1 MRPYASFLMTA
12 VFIASQFAAA
22 TFGQTA
28 EVANSPFDGINDP
41 SSNVSNLIDPAPIVN
56 NVQNAVQTTIISQ
69 VPSTVIN
76 QIIIVVP
83 QPVAVIQQIIIQVNT
98 LVVPDGGSWTN
109 MVQSFCSQF
118 STQHQIQLQPAQIV
132 TIAQHVLPCFPVEH
146 PSHAIFQNLCNLTF
160 PTATTVSVDS
170 SEVTPVRPQQFDPV
184 VSNDS
189 VVSSFNDQ
197 GLLIDGYMIPMTTVT
212 DACQQFNIQQ
222 PVFTTLVQS
231 CAHLS
236 IPVDGDWH
244 SAIQG
249 IATTSGILPSAVVRI
264 GEMVIPCFRKGS
276 PAFINFQSICRL
288 KFPALV
294 DPVHIVNQTTFA
306 NEVNYVPAYQPPVVP
321 TPVYQ
326 APVYQAPVYQ
336 SPVYQ
341 PPVYQA
347 YQAPVVETPVYHPF
361 KAPAPAYQPPASSAP
376 AYQQS
381 VQVNPVYQ
389 PAAVVAP
396 QVTSSAQQ
404 VYQGSD
410 VLPSIP
416 QSFTDPQTT
425 PLAYVPQE
433 QVIQPP
439 SMYQEQQQSD
449 QSSIN
454 ASQEVAQPEMYKE
467 QLQGVPAEEETQEVE
482 TEYDPQ
488 EHETNQVD
496 ESFDSTQ
503 QQEPTQAAAQPQSFQ
518 QIAPPQVAQ
527 VPITP
532 TFQLT
537 PQVIQILPGMVTLLG
552 LPIGTGSA
560 CLQTVIQACGPR
572 FSIGINRAM
581 NPSQQDTQ
589 MKLVQMINA
598 LSSQNGTLANASPR
612 EFTDA
617 AVLLAGE
624 YSVTPAFVSKMAAGV
639 VRTFEAQNQ
648 TTGHVYT
655 TFEGVSRILVDG
667 VSTATLVP
675 SMTMEERVEGE
686 TAAVG
691 AESSLVPHMHHSN
704 PHPTMRTNSIVSI
717 VLAFIA
723 LTAQVSAT
731 YGAPKVKLPTTN
743 NNAYKVNAQ
752 VPQPYKETKPTYKE
766 VKPVKAYQPTKP
778 VTPYKETKPVNSYKE
793 AKPVN
798 AYKETKPVNAYK
810 QVKPVS
816 GYKETKP
823 VKAYKETKPVQAYKD
838 TRPAK
843 AYKETKPAQTNTGG
857 YGGNGS
863 GNQVVPLP
871 IVAENN
877 NQKPQDNMV
886 PVIQVD
892 PVPAITNDV
901 APAVDASTVSVDPAV
916 ADIQPAAAQPD
927 VAPVVPV
934 SDSAAGA
941 GVGAVAY
948 KLRR

>member
-1 MRPYASFLMTA
+1 MRPYTSFLMTA
-12 VFIASQFAAA
+12 LLIVSQLAAA

-41 SSNVSNLIDPAPIVN
+41 SSTVSNLIDPAPIVTS
-56 NVQNAVQTTIISQ
+56 VQNAVQTTIIDQ

-83 QPVAVIQQIIIQVNT
+83 QPVPVIQQIIIQVNT

-118 STQHQIQLQPAQIV
+118 STDHQIQLQPAQIV

-146 PSHAIFQNLCNLTF
+146 PSHAIFQNLCSLTF
-160 PTATTVSVDS
+160 PTVGVDS
-170 SEVTPVRPQQFDPV
+170 SDTTPARSQQFDPV
-184 VSNDS
+184 APNDP

-197 GLLIDGYMIPMTTVT
+197 GLLVDGHMIPMTTVT

-264 GEMVIPCFRKGS
+264 GKMVIPSFPKGS

-294 DPVHIVNQTTFA
+294 DPVHIVNQPTLA
-306 NEVNYVPAYQPPVVP
+306 NDVNYAPAYQPPVVP

-336 SPVYQ
+336 

-347 YQAPVVETPVYHPF
+347 YQAAVVETPVYHPF
-361 KAPAPAYQPPASSAP
+361 EAPAHAFQTSANSAP
-376 AYQQS
+376 AYQNS
-381 VQVNPVYQ
+381 AQVNPVYQ

-410 VLPSIP
+410 ILPSIP
-416 QSFTDPQTT
+416 QSFADPQTT
-425 PLAYVPQE
+425 QLAFVPQG

-439 SMYQEQQQSD
+439 SMYQEQQQSV
-449 QSSIN
+449 QSSIY

-467 QLQGVPAEEETQEVE
+467 QQQDVPAEEETQEVE

-488 EHETNQVD
+488 EYETPQED

-503 QQEPTQAAAQPQSFQ
+503 QQEPTQASAQPQSFQ

-527 VPITP
+527 VPIAP

-537 PQVIQILPGMVTLLG
+537 PQVIRILPVMVTLLG

-589 MKLVQMINA
+589 MKLVKMINE
-598 LSSQNGTLANASPR
+598 LSSQNGTLANASSR

-675 SMTMEERVEGE
+675 SMTMEERVVAE

-691 AESSLVPHMHHSN
+691 AESSLVPHM
-704 PHPTMRTNSIVSI
+704 VS
-717 VLAFIA
+717 LEGNRD
-723 LTAQVSAT
+723 S
-731 YGAPKVKLPTTN
+731 GAEFTH
-743 NNAYKVNAQ
+743 A
-752 VPQPYKETKPTYKE
+752 
-766 VKPVKAYQPTKP
+766 
-778 VTPYKETKPVNSYKE
+778 
-793 AKPVN
+793 
-798 AYKETKPVNAYK
+798 
-810 QVKPVS
+810 
-816 GYKETKP
+816 
-823 VKAYKETKPVQAYKD
+823 
-838 TRPAK
+838 
-843 AYKETKPAQTNTGG
+843 
-857 YGGNGS
+857 
-863 GNQVVPLP
+863 
-871 IVAENN
+871 
-877 NQKPQDNMV
+877 
-886 PVIQVD
+886 
-892 PVPAITNDV
+892 
-901 APAVDASTVSVDPAV
+901 VSV
-916 ADIQPAAAQPD
+916 
-927 VAPVVPV
+927 
-934 SDSAAGA
+934 
-941 GVGAVAY
+941 
-948 KLRR
+948 